1 MVVMAQKKTIS
12 LQMLALADQVISAD
26 DGKKSIIGIF
36 DKIFVRA
43 LPANHPRMVLFI
55 TLLGKVDESDVV
67 QLQFV
72 APSGAELDTK
82 ELKFQFGENGR
93 ANIIVN
99 LEGFPIQEV
108 GQYLMSISHG
118 ELELGSYAFD
128 VIRVEEKTEQRL
140 VG

>member
-1 MVVMAQKKTIS
+1 MAQKKTIS
-12 LQMLALADQVISAD
+12 LQVLALADQVISAD

-55 TLLGKVDESDVV
+55 TLIGKVDDSDVV
-67 QLQFV
+67 NLKFI
-72 APSGAELDTK
+72 APSGAELDKK

-99 LEGFPIQEV
+99 LEGFPIQEA
-108 GQYLMSISHG
+108 GRYAMLIEHAGS
-118 ELELGSYAFD
+118 ELGSYAFD
-128 VIRVEEKTEQRL
+128 VIRVEEKSEQRL